1 MSNCCDSSYYRT
13 PYNVNYQNLYCNLAQ
28 TADTNLQNM
37 ITSGWSYHRVAQPPQ
52 GVDRPRTVKE
62 GYCNCVSKLVNT
74 PMVLKYKEDSRFC

>member
-37 ITSGWSYHRVAQPPQ
+37 ITSGWSYRRVPESRSLP
-52 GVDRPRTVKE
+52 VKE

-74 PMVLKYKEDSRFC
+74 PMVLRYKEDSRFC